1 MNQYESSDF
10 EIIYFQLK
18 INETLNNFIYAYN
31 PYQENKL
38 FFEYLEIKFLMTMDL
53 ALNFFFIGDFNDL
66 STVIS

>member
-31 PYQENKL
+31 PY
-38 FFEYLEIKFLMTMDL
+38 
-53 ALNFFFIGDFNDL
+53 
-66 STVIS
+66 